1 MRKASITRKTNE
13 TDIALD
19 FAIDGSGTANI
30 NTGIA
35 FFDHMLNLFTKH
47 GVFNLNLN
55 MQGDL
60 DVDFHHSVEDVG
72 ICLGQTFREALGDAK
87 GIQRYASGLIVMD
100 EALCQMAVDISNR
113 PILVFDYTF
122 PKTKIGTFDSE
133 LVEEF
138 FQAFVSN
145 ARLSLHIKILSGTN
159 LHHIAESCF
168 KALGIIL
175 DQATQIDP
183 RKNDIPSTK
192 GVL

>member
-13 TDIALD
+13 TDITLD
-19 FAIDGSGTANI
+19 FAIDGAGTAII
-30 NTGIA
+30 NTGIP
-35 FFDHMLNLFTKH
+35 FFDHMLNLFAKH
-47 GVFNLNLN
+47 GMF
-55 MQGDL
+55 DL
-60 DVDFHHSVEDVG
+60 DLQMRGDIDIDYHHSVEDVG
-72 ICLGQTFREALGDAK
+72 ICLGQTFREALGNAS
-87 GIQRYASGLIVMD
+87 GIQRYASGLIPMD

-113 PILVFDYTF
+113 PVLVFDYAF
-122 PKTKIGTFDSE
+122 PKTKIGTFDAE

-145 ARLSLHIKILSGTN
+145 ARLSLHVKILAGSN
-159 LHHIAESCF
+159 LHHISESCF

-183 RKNDIPSTK
+183 RKTGVPSTK